1 MAAAGQACFSGQG
14 LPAVQAFPLNKIA
27 RVYTHRP
34 KSTGRINLLLNKSL
48 PAVQV
53 HHQQK
58 STGCINSLYKSTDYI
73 NWLYK
78 STGCTKVYRLFISLP
93 AIHKSTDC
101 LDLLYKS
108 TGYT

>member
-48 PAVQV
+48 PAVQI
-53 HHQQK
+53 HHQQ
-58 STGCINSLYKSTDYI
+58 KSTDYI

-78 STGCTKVYRLFISLP
+78 STGCTKVYRLFTSLP